1 MCRQSVS
8 NFEVLSPKCIV
19 IIGKL
24 GSMNQEQKAAFE
36 NFRNNLN
43 NVQILTFDELY
54 QRIADLIKILSETP
68 PEPEQLSEQEEIF
81 EFDGDLDELPF

>member
-1 MCRQSVS
+1 
-8 NFEVLSPKCIV
+8 
-19 IIGKL
+19 
-24 GSMNQEQKAAFE
+24 MNQEQKAAFE